1 MTRALKD
8 VNLSIREGEVVA
20 IMGPSGCGKS
30 TLLHV
35 LAGIEQPD
43 SGEVWV
49 DNVPL
54 HEMKDGE
61 LSDFRL
67 ANMGFVFQQYH
78 LIPVLSVLDNIALP
92 LIARGMSEREANRKA
107 KLALEQVGLADK
119 AKHFPVQLSGGQN
132 QRVAI
137 ARALV
142 GQPRIIWA
150 DEPTGAL
157 DSQTAEA
164 AIGLLLKA
172 NEWYGT
178 TVVIVTHDP
187 TVASRAGRLIRMDNG
202 RVLPER
208 GERHA

>member
-8 VNLSIREGEVVA
+8 VNLSIREGEAVA

>member
-1 MTRALKD
+1 MR
-8 VNLSIREGEVVA
+8 
-20 IMGPSGCGKS
+20 
-30 TLLHV
+30 
-35 LAGIEQPD
+35 
-43 SGEVWV
+43 
-49 DNVPL
+49 
-54 HEMKDGE
+54 DGE

-78 LIPVLSVLDNIALP
+78 LIPVLPVLDNIALP

-142 GQPRIIWA
+142 GHPRIIWA

-187 TVASRAGRLIRMDNG
+187 AVASRAGRLIRMDNG

>member
-164 AIGLLLKA
+164 AIGLLIKA

-187 TVASRAGRLIRMDNG
+187 TVASRAGRLIRMNNG